1 MFLDDLVD
9 QLKSIF
15 ESEDLIGELHCLL
28 HADDALVLTTDRDT
42 FIRKHNMQLWIIF
55 VKTCRHCTCLNLATL
70 LSTKWVLINQTLL
83 VQKYHWHSESIKL
96 HPSRCVCGV
105 MITTRVSWLKGW
117 GFESCF
123 CYTFFLYELHPGF
136 SMNIN
141 YQTQ

>member
-55 VKTCRHCTCLNLATL
+55 VKTCRHCTCLNLATFA
-70 LSTKWVLINQTLL
+70 INEVGADKSDIVGAEIPLA
-83 VQKYHWHSESIKL
+83 
-96 HPSRCVCGV
+96 
-105 MITTRVSWLKGW
+105 
-117 GFESCF
+117 
-123 CYTFFLYELHPGF
+123 
-136 SMNIN
+136 
-141 YQTQ
+141 